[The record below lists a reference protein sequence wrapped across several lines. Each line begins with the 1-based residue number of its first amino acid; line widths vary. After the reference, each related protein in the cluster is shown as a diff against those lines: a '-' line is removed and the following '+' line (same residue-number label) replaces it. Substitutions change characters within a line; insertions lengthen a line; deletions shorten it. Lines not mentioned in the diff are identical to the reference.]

1 MSNSP
6 ENIIDT
12 QTEDVQQY
20 EEKFNKYVKYFGL
33 TPEDLQKSILDVG
46 TARGDFILYL
56 RLAKGNK
63 NAFGVERDE
72 KFFAVERE
80 GLFNESANDLHF
92 DDETFD
98 IITAK
103 HVLPMDVQDIDHSKK
118 MLDEMLRV
126 LKPSGKFMADIFTP
140 EIHAALNKASIEQ
153 GTKDIDPN
161 GFEKFQEKQ
170 AGVKGFMEYL
180 GKLKQ
185 DGHRVEMRDYPMG
198 NGADPDCILTII
210 KK

>member
-12 QTEDVQQY
+12 QTENVQQY

-56 RLAKGNK
+56 RQARGNK
-63 NAFGVERDE
+63 NAFGVERSE
-72 KFFAVERE
+72 KFFTVERD
-80 GLFNESANDLHF
+80 GLFNENADDLHF

-126 LKPSGKFMADIFTP
+126 LKTGGKFMADIFTP
-140 EIHAALNKASIEQ
+140 EIYTAFNKANIEQ
-153 GTKDIDPN
+153 GMKDIDPK
-161 GFEKFQEKQ
+161 GFEKFQKKED
-170 AGVKGFMEYL
+170 GVKGFMDYL
-180 GKLKQ
+180 ETLKQ
-185 DGHRVEMRDYPMG
+185 DGHRVEMRDRPMG
-198 NGADPDCILTII
+198 NGADPDCIMTII